1 MKRLMTLMLLIPAL
15 GASAQVKTEI
25 SEFNLSG
32 PYAVQAPLA
41 FDTVDVKGNKFDDKS
56 LMNITCDR
64 KIQRQGVAV
73 AHRKEE
79 RRTFVVLYKQ

>member
-56 LMNITCDR
+56 LMNNTSLTSPVTGNSTARCC
-64 KIQRQGVAV
+64 
-73 AHRKEE
+73 
-79 RRTFVVLYKQ
+79 RRSQKRRA

>member
-56 LMNITCDR
+56 LMNNISLTSPVTG
-64 KIQRQGVAV
+64 KFNG
-73 AHRKEE
+73 K
-79 RRTFVVLYKQ
+79 VLP